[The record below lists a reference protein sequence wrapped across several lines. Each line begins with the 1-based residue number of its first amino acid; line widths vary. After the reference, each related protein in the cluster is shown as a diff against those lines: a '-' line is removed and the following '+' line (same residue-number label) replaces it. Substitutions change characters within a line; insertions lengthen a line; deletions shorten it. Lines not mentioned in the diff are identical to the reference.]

1 MNMNS
6 FNDGSMGPGLA
17 RRQSSR
23 LRGNDANKP
32 LDTSLSVLFGG
43 SSNINRA
50 SPIMSKTIQKPLP
63 EVKINVAPQFM
74 QGAALGSTSAMAGP
88 PNAAMMYK

>member
-1 MNMNS
+1 MNS
-6 FNDGSMGPGLA
+6 FNDGSIGPGLA

-23 LRGNDANKP
+23 IARGNDVNKP

-43 SSNINRA
+43 SANANRA
-50 SPIMSKTIQKPLP
+50 SPMMKTIHKPLP